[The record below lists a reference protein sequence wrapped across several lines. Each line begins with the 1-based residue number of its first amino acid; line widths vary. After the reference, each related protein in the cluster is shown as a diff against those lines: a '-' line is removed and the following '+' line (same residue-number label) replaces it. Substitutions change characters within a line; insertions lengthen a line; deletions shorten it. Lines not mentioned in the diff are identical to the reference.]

1 MISHFLGHNK
11 IQVKQSF
18 ELFEVFNFETR
29 NKYRISDEHGQPLA
43 FAAEQNKGFWGFI
56 GRQFLG
62 HWRSFDILFYDNNRQ
77 LVVQGHHPFRWF
89 FQRLEVRAPDGRP
102 LGAVQLRWS
111 IFTKSFDVY
120 DSQDRLLFEVR
131 SPLWK
136 LWTFPFVRGG
146 REHAR
151 ILKKWS
157 GIGYE
162 MFTDRDNFLVEFP
175 EQELTGDERALVVAA
190 AVYVD
195 IMYFENKQ
203 GGGLWHLFD

>member
-1 MISHFLGHNK
+1 MLPHFLGHNK

-29 NKYRISDEHGQPLA
+29 NKYRIADERGQPLA

-62 HWRSFDILFYDNNRQ
+62 HWRKFDILFFDNNRQ
-77 LVVQGHHPFRWF
+77 PIMVGHHPFRWF
-89 FQRLEVRAPDGRP
+89 FRRLEVSGSDGRY
-102 LGAVQLRWS
+102 LGAVELRFS
-111 IFTKSFDVY
+111 IFRKSFDVY
-120 DSQDRLLFEVR
+120 GSRGQVLFEVR
-131 SPLWK
+131 SPFWWF
-136 LWTFPFVRGG
+136 WTFPFRRHGQ
-146 REHAR
+146 EYAR

-162 MFTDRDNFLVEFP
+162 MFTDRDNFLVEFDYP
-175 EQELTGDERALVVAA
+175 ELSGDERALIVAA

-195 IMYFENKQ
+195 LMYFERKQ
-203 GGGLWHLFD
+203 RGGALG